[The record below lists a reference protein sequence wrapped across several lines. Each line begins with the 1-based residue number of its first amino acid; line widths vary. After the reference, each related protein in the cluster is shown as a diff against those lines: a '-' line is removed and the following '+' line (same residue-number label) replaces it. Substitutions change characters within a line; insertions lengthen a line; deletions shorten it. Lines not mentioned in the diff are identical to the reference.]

1 MKKILFVTILTWSV
15 SCMSQSKSSRNGF
28 YYPPYG
34 TTRILFAFA
43 DVNND
48 PCDETI
54 CGWVE
59 GQLPQYKDSLI
70 DIAASLNMQYGIS
83 KYFQQSSFGIL
94 NFIGDYCGQLL
105 SFNYNSFSTDIRQ
118 QRDSIAHL
126 LATNFSTNTTEHGF
140 YLQDF
145 DNWDLQTKIFEQ
157 YSLST
162 DNYIDLIVVVWRRNT
177 KFRKHRT
184 GGEYFDST
192 HTEINNFD
200 GVSHWIYTCIDNN
213 VAGCIRH
220 ELAHCLLGGNAF
232 HSGGAGT
239 GEGNFLSN
247 IGGYSILGSYNA
259 NLNSCNGWDRWRL
272 GWMNPKNQY
281 YISARN
287 TTDRSEVETDLEY
300 GETLTENEFVLRDFI
315 KYGDAIRIK
324 LPYLQTM
331 RPYAKNQYLWIENHQ
346 LLPGSIEEDNNK
358 PKGIRFNIQIGNDQ
372 LDNSASRTNYIV
384 PLSAFGNYDFDYYC
398 NPDSVPQGQPRRS
411 YYTAAT
417 TSQSANPF
425 TGYHLSMSPAI
436 DTTPTDNVINCKEYV
451 GIWNVLF
458 NGEEILTGHP
468 VFGNPYDAFSVG
480 QSLRLASNP
489 SNTPLLTY
497 RTGYRT
503 SDYNNPTST
512 HPETDDNRHIFLNG
526 LRIDIVEQYPE
537 DEGSIKVRIRWDD
550 FDVDRDVRWCDSIIL
565 TEQVNL
571 KPGHS
576 ITLDQ
581 GRTPVQPCNPM
592 QFNNRSIFADPTVLT
607 CKTGSLFKQ
616 ETSSTVNVI
625 NNSTL
630 EVESGATYEVGD
642 NAVLYIKKGA
652 TLHLKQGSTL
662 RVKGR
667 GHVEIEN
674 GGYICIEDGVSVILE
689 NILSTVNLHDNCLFG
704 TRYNPSMSF
713 CTSTPLTQFPHMGNG
728 SINVFQGN
736 EYIQNKTFTQSSYYT
751 GDNIRAGHHVTD
763 QTPHGNVVIQNGTN
777 VILDGENAIYL
788 EPGVEVM
795 KGGTLEAR

>member
-1 MKKILFVTILTWSV
+1 MAIYTSCLCQTIPPSRHGYRIPTNGTIKIYFV
-15 SCMSQSKSSRNGF
+15 
-28 YYPPYG
+28 
-34 TTRILFAFA
+34 FA
-43 DVNND
+43 DVVDD
-48 PCDETI
+48 PYETNI
-54 CGWVE
+54 KDWEEYC
-59 GQLPQYKDSLI
+59 LPRYKDSII
-70 DIAASLNMQYGIS
+70 DPVASSSMHTYLS
-83 KYFQQSSFGIL
+83 KFYQQSSCGSL
-94 NFIGDYCGQLL
+94 TVIGDYYGKLVTLYQNETSDNGMASVLNKL
-105 SFNYNSFSTDIRQ
+105 NTIPL
-118 QRDSIAHL
+118 DS
-126 LATNFSTNTTEHGF
+126 LATHLGYPLS
-140 YLQDF
+140 DF
-145 DNWDLQTKIFEQ
+145 DNWHLTNSYGEKEFRQDTILDVFA
-157 YSLST
+157 
-162 DNYIDLIVVVWRRNT
+162 VVWRRNNQ
-177 KFRKHRT
+177 FRQFRD
-184 GGEYFDST
+184 GGES
-192 HTEINNFD
+192 NFNFPVILHNLN
-200 GVSHWIYTCIDNN
+200 GISYWMSICIED
-213 VAGCIRH
+213 VAGCMRH
-220 ELAHCLLGGNAF
+220 EFAHGLLGGNNY
-232 HSGGAGT
+232 HTGGAGK

-247 IGGYSILGSYNA
+247 IGGYSILGSNNA

-272 GWMNPKNQY
+272 GWKHPNNQHD
-281 YISARN
+281 ISARSA
-287 TTDRSEVETDLEY
+287 TDRSEVETDLVY
-300 GETLTENEFVLRDFI
+300 GETLTKNEFVLRDFI

-331 RPYAKNQYLWIENHQ
+331 RPNAKNQYLWIENHQ
-346 LLPGSIEEDNNK
+346 LLPESIEEDNSK
-358 PKGIRFNIQIGNDQ
+358 PKGIRLNIQVGNDQ
-372 LDNSASRTNYIV
+372 LSCTTSRTNYFV
-384 PLSAFGNYDFDYYC
+384 PLSSFGNYDFDYHC
-398 NPDSVPQGQPRRS
+398 NPANVPQRQPRRS
-411 YYTAAT
+411 YYTASA

-436 DTTPTDNVINCKEYV
+436 DTTPTDNVINSKEYV
-451 GIWNVLF
+451 AIWNVLF
-458 NGEEILTGHP
+458 NGQEILSDHP
-468 VFGNPYDAFSVG
+468 VFGNPYDAFPVG

-489 SNTPLLTY
+489 PSTPLLTY
-497 RTGYRT
+497 RSGDHSNSNAT
-503 SDYNNPTST
+503 NPQI
-512 HPETDDNRHIFLNG
+512 PADDDNRHIFLNG
-526 LRIDIVEQYPE
+526 LCIDIVEQYPE

-550 FDVDRDVRWCDSIIL
+550 FDVDQDVRWCDSIIL
-565 TEQVNL
+565 TEQVIL
-571 KPGHS
+571 KTGHS

-581 GRTPVQPCNPM
+581 GRTPVQPYHPM
-592 QFNNRSIFADPTVLT
+592 QFNNKSIFADPTVFT
-607 CKTGSLFKQ
+607 CKPGSFFKQ
-616 ETSSTVNVI
+616 EPLTSVNVI

-674 GGYICIEDGVSVILE
+674 GGYICIEDGALVILE
-689 NILSTVNLHDNCLFG
+689 SILSTVNLHDNCLFG